1 MLFHSIQGA
10 GGTIGGGGEPVY
22 TGGYLASAGDAADR
36 TTYTFP
42 SMNIGTAASDRMV
55 LIAIHYFINTYRSV
69 LSVNIGDLFT
79 GTRVAQAAGGTYPC
93 QVALFRSNVTSGTT
107 ATISVTFS
115 GSTLRCAIST
125 YAFYG
130 LSSQTPEDT
139 NVNGGVLDIASTSL
153 STTSGG
159 LVFHAGSNFGGAAGV
174 WNNLTPSIEGVNEN
188 QYYSSGFMTGTGS
201 TMNESL
207 DSPGNNRVSLV
218 SAAWY

>member
-1 MLFHSIQGA
+1 VAGA

-22 TGGYLASAGDAADR
+22 TGGYLASAGDADDKA
-36 TTYTFP
+36 TYTFP

-55 LIAIHYFINTYRSV
+55 LIAIHYFINSYRSV
-69 LSVNIGDLFT
+69 NSVNIGGLF
-79 GTRVAQAAGGTYPC
+79 GTKVTQAAGGSAC

-107 ATISVTFS
+107 ASISVTIS
-115 GSTLRCAIST
+115 GGASRCAIST

-139 NVNGGVLDIASTSL
+139 SANGGVFDIASTSL

-174 WNNLTPSIEGVNEN
+174 WTNLTPSIEGVNEG

-207 DSPGNNRVSLV
+207 DAPGNNRVSLV